1 MLYSGIHYVSPS
13 GDFCLKLRVLNFQK
27 FEKKLSKW
35 KQWTK
40 ILNQKIEIFNRFW
53 KQGKKLTLKTP
64 QNVWFSLKSHQ
75 MYQGDRGFDRIFSQ

>member
-27 FEKKLSKW
+27 FEKKIIKM
-35 KQWTK
+35 KAM
-40 ILNQKIEIFNRFW
+40 NQNSETKIEIFNRFW

>member
-13 GDFCLKLRVLNFQK
+13 GDFCLKLRVLNLQK
-27 FEKKLSKW
+27 FGKKIIKM
-35 KQWTK
+35 KAM
-40 ILNQKIEIFNRFW
+40 NQNSEPKIEILNRFW

>member
-13 GDFCLKLRVLNFQK
+13 GDFCLKLRVLN
-27 FEKKLSKW
+27 L
-35 KQWTK
+35 
-40 ILNQKIEIFNRFW
+40 QKIEKKIIKMKAMNQNSEPKIEILNRFW

-64 QNVWFSLKSHQ
+64 QNVWFSLRSHQ

>member
-13 GDFCLKLRVLNFQK
+13 GDFCLKLRVLNLQK

-40 ILNQKIEIFNRFW
+40 ILNQK
-53 KQGKKLTLKTP
+53 
-64 QNVWFSLKSHQ
+64 LKSST
-75 MYQGDRGFDRIFSQ
+75 DFENKVKN

>member
-13 GDFCLKLRVLNFQK
+13 GDFCLKLRVFNLQK

-40 ILNQKIEIFNRFW
+40 ILNQK
-53 KQGKKLTLKTP
+53 
-64 QNVWFSLKSHQ
+64 LKSST
-75 MYQGDRGFDRIFSQ
+75 DFENKVKN